1 MFPMVDRLWRF
12 RVWRQP
18 VLPRFRLARWLGL
31 GLMLSLTLVGCQSW
45 GNTSRN
51 SIELT
56 LASFSVMKTAY
67 QQIIPK
73 FEEKWWNE
81 HHQSVSINQSY
92 STSGGQTRAIVDG
105 LEADIA
111 HLALGLDLDKI
122 AQAKLI
128 EPGWEAEF
136 PRQSIVAQSAVAIVT
151 RPGNPK
157 QIHQWADL
165 ARSDVKVI
173 TADPRSSGVAR
184 WIFLALWN
192 SVTQSGQSE
201 AAAQE
206 FVQNLYRRVPVLAR
220 DAQEATSTFFRQG
233 EGDVLLNYENEVLL
247 AIGRNVPLDYQIPS
261 VNVAI
266 ATPIAILDR
275 NVDRHNNREV
285 VTAFV
290 NYLFTP
296 EAQAEFV
303 KAGFRPQDGLPHPKF
318 PPIPKLN
325 HVSQFGGWDKVQT
338 AFFADGA
345 IFDQIYQKP

>member
-1 MFPMVDRLWRF
+1 MVDGLWRF
-12 RVWRQP
+12 RAL
-18 VLPRFRLARWLGL
+18 LPLGGLRLRLARWAMLGL
-31 GLMLSLTLVGCQSW
+31 ILSLSLVGCQGW
-45 GNTSRN
+45 GANSRN

-81 HHQSVSINQSY
+81 HQQRVSINQSY
-92 STSGGQTRAIVDG
+92 SSSGAQTRAIVDG

-111 HLALGLDLDKI
+111 HLALGLDLNKI
-122 AQAKLI
+122 AKANLI
-128 EPGWEAEF
+128 DDGWEAEF
-136 PRQSIVAQSAVAIVT
+136 PNGSIVAQSVVAIVT

-157 QIHQWADL
+157 QIKQWADL
-165 ARSDVKVI
+165 GRSDVKVI

-201 AAAQE
+201 TAAQE

-247 AIGRNVPLDYQIPS
+247 AIARGVPLDYQIPP
-261 VNVAI
+261 VNIAI
-266 ATPIAILDR
+266 ETPIAILDR
-275 NVDRHNNREV
+275 HVDRHGNREV

-290 NYLFTP
+290 NYLFSP

-303 KAGFRPQDGLPHPKF
+303 KAGFRPQDGPPDPKF
-318 PPIPKLN
+318 PAIPQLN
-325 HVSQFGGWDKVQT
+325 HIQQFGGWNKVQK

-345 IFDQIYQKP
+345 IFDQIYQKR

>member
-1 MFPMVDRLWRF
+1 MVDGLWRL
-12 RVWRQP
+12 RAL
-18 VLPRFRLARWLGL
+18 LPLGWLRLRLARWMALGL
-31 GLMLSLTLVGCQSW
+31 VLSLTLVGCQGFS
-45 GNTSRN
+45 GPGN

-81 HHQSVSINQSY
+81 HHQRVSINQSY
-92 STSGGQTRAIVDG
+92 SGSGAQTRAIVDG

-111 HLALGLDLDKI
+111 HLALGLDINKI
-122 AQAKLI
+122 AKAKLI
-128 EPGWEAEF
+128 DDDWKDEF
-136 PRQSIVAQSAVAIVT
+136 PNGSIVAQSTVAIVT

-247 AIGRNVPLDYQIPS
+247 AIGRGVPLDYQIPP
-261 VNVAI
+261 VNMAIETPVAI
-266 ATPIAILDR
+266 VDH

-303 KAGFRPQDGLPHPKF
+303 KAGFRPQDGPTNPHYPA
-318 PPIPKLN
+318 IPQLN
-325 HVSQFGGWDKVQT
+325 HIKQFGGWNKVQT

-345 IFDQIYQKP
+345 IFDQIYQKR